1 MARSLFFCAKK
12 KKISASS
19 NKSKR
24 KSLPVKKMTSK
35 SSTSKTRPST
45 FQKKHGAKGKRKLQP
60 TPENTVRLVHGVDEL
75 VWLSMK
81 IQLPPE
87 MICKIYRVLCRGI
100 FTVSIPGWP
109 RRKTLPT
116 EKMMKL
122 AKRKVLNFYEREQK
136 LGERSA
142 VYHAFMLAS
151 REEKLTFDWEIAKE
165 RVRGAKYDRNKKVDK
180 WEDCL
185 AMSHGESQGEVE
197 IGVCGHKPM
206 TLKALTALICHE
218 GLHNM
223 ARRTRPGQKY
233 LSAEIEHVAMALMGD
248 PQL

>member
-1 MARSLFFCAKK
+1 MKK
-12 KKISASS
+12 KTSASS
-19 NKSKR
+19 R
-24 KSLPVKKMTSK
+24 KTQ
-35 SSTSKTRPST
+35 SSTL
-45 FQKKHGAKGKRKLQP
+45 QKKHGGRSKGRKLQP

-81 IQLPPE
+81 VGLPPE
-87 MICKIYRVLCRGI
+87 MVCKIYRVLCRGI
-100 FTVSIPGWP
+100 FTVCIPGWP
-109 RRKTLPT
+109 RRKGLPT
-116 EKMMKL
+116 EKMLKI
-122 AKRKVLNFYEREQK
+122 AKRKVLNFYNREQK

-165 RVRGAKYDRNKKVDK
+165 RVRGATYDRNRKVDK

-185 AMSHGESQGEVE
+185 AMSHGDSQGEVE